1 MGVTLRSGFSTM
13 DPSDSLMDLVANEG
27 ESPPVL
33 THPSLEAV
41 QQVKG
46 VETGTPKHPI
56 EVAQYAAAQQE
67 YSQDGGFTLVKRKIV
82 RREPASTSS
91 LTKKVYPEY
100 TIDELRNMTASQLS
114 EFVGECIKGVR
125 CPICKKWGK
134 LIPSGRIESSHTP
147 IRYWRCGGLEKRGGC
162 GKMYPQSRVVTL
174 CLQAGKKFSREIYLP
189 NELTQKLSAADI
201 TLAKIE
207 KMETASAG
215 KIPIP
220 PAKVAKRA
228 LAEEPRKVQIPVTP
242 QLKPV
247 QAQRQVVPQAAV
259 TKISMSSSG
268 EESANMEKFARMY
281 DDAISIITNPK
292 SSREDIEATGAIL
305 KYLRPRLFNKTPVE
319 SVDKSK
325 VEESAPKAP
334 QNTYAARAARNIPA
348 QPVRQRP
355 AYSPMLAMA
364 SKIQDPQEKIEV
376 SFRAITAQKK
386 RPISRRVIK
395 TGTIENEF
403 LRDQIAGSK
412 FLYIKG
418 ITRQPIRNIKKALS
432 NAGIDV
438 GCIYDISFVGRS
450 ICAIL
455 CRQEDAALIAEII
468 NSAKSNA
475 HIMEDFDPRE
485 PGIFSPEMTQAEER
499 KTPVELLIR
508 RAAYSAVKTNN
519 MIVATAFQALIPAE
533 FHRAY
538 AEEIAVIENERAHI
552 PRSRRQG
559 A

>member
-1 MGVTLRSGFSTM
+1 
-13 DPSDSLMDLVANEG
+13 
-27 ESPPVL
+27 
-33 THPSLEAV
+33 
-41 QQVKG
+41 
-46 VETGTPKHPI
+46 
-56 EVAQYAAAQQE
+56 
-67 YSQDGGFTLVKRKIV
+67 
-82 RREPASTSS
+82 
-91 LTKKVYPEY
+91 
-100 TIDELRNMTASQLS
+100 
-114 EFVGECIKGVR
+114 
-125 CPICKKWGK
+125 
-134 LIPSGRIESSHTP
+134 
-147 IRYWRCGGLEKRGGC
+147 
-162 GKMYPQSRVVTL
+162 
-174 CLQAGKKFSREIYLP
+174 
-189 NELTQKLSAADI
+189 
-201 TLAKIE
+201 
-207 KMETASAG
+207 
-215 KIPIP
+215 
-220 PAKVAKRA
+220 
-228 LAEEPRKVQIPVTP
+228 
-242 QLKPV
+242 
-247 QAQRQVVPQAAV
+247 
-259 TKISMSSSG
+259 
-268 EESANMEKFARMY
+268 
-281 DDAISIITNPK
+281 
-292 SSREDIEATGAIL
+292 
-305 KYLRPRLFNKTPVE
+305 
-319 SVDKSK
+319 
-325 VEESAPKAP
+325 
-334 QNTYAARAARNIPA
+334 
-348 QPVRQRP
+348 
-355 AYSPMLAMA
+355 MLAMA